1 MLGEG
6 GHFHIALDDS
16 EWDLQSDKSQ
26 VTSAFCTCLWQGVG
40 QMHRASPLDPVPSF
54 HSLAPRKTEEEEEE
68 ELEETAQEKKL
79 RLAKLYLEQLKQQG
93 ELGELDEGRGLC
105 QNLPAVPVVAPAI

>member
-1 MLGEG
+1 
-6 GHFHIALDDS
+6 
-16 EWDLQSDKSQ
+16 
-26 VTSAFCTCLWQGVG
+26 
-40 QMHRASPLDPVPSF
+40 MHRASPLDPVPSF

-79 RLAKLYLEQLKQQG
+79 RLAKLYLEQLRQQG

>member
-1 MLGEG
+1 MTLSGI
-6 GHFHIALDDS
+6 FSRSSL
-16 EWDLQSDKSQ
+16 KSHLF
-26 VTSAFCTCLWQGVG
+26 SARVFGSGVG
-40 QMHRASPLDPVPSF
+40 RGRVSTEETQSRGQMSEASPLDPAPF

-79 RLAKLYLEQLKQQG
+79 RLAKLYLEQLRQQG

-105 QNLPAVPVVAPAI
+105 QSLPSVPVVAPAI